1 MPANASATKPADQ
14 FPAPG
19 HNHAACARA
28 ALEAADRLCAANNA
42 RFTDMRRAVLS
53 EIWQGHK
60 PITAYD
66 LLAKLNAGGSRH
78 APVAVYRALDFL
90 LAQGL
95 VHKISSLNAYIG
107 CPHPEA
113 AHDARFL
120 ICRDCKSVAELD
132 GKLIDDAFDEIVGR
146 TGFQIERKIVEVSG
160 TCRFCAPRPGA
171 PTRPARSLR
180 RREAVGEALPDPA
193 DQGEIKVPARGEG

>member
-1 MPANASATKPADQ
+1 MSSRSAALKIADQ

-28 ALEAADRLCAANNA
+28 ALDAADRLCEANHA
-42 RFTDMRRAVLS
+42 RFTDMRRTVLS
-53 EIWQGHK
+53 TIWEGHK

-66 LLAKLNAGGSRH
+66 LLARLNADGGKH

-95 VHKISSLNAYIG
+95 VHRISSLNAFVG

-113 AHDARFL
+113 VHDACFL
-120 ICRDCKSVAELD
+120 ICTTCHSVAELD
-132 GKLIDDAFDEIVGR
+132 GKLVDESFDAAVAK
-146 TGFQIERKIVEVSG
+146 TGFTIERKIVEVSG
-160 TCRFCAPRPGA
+160 TCRFCAGTVHKKGGKPR
-171 PTRPARSLR
+171 TRSR
-180 RREAVGEALPDPA
+180 
-193 DQGEIKVPARGEG
+193 